1 MWERRDSNPLSPKT
15 PHLQCGTSLQRCRF
29 PKYINL
35 LYSEH
40 PQKSLLFIL
49 TFNTGFEPVE
59 PVSTPHGKSAPG
71 LEYFTQARD
80 RSP

>member
-1 MWERRDSNPLSPKT
+1 MFN
-15 PHLQCGTSLQRCRF
+15 
-29 PKYINL
+29 
-35 LYSEH
+35 
-40 PQKSLLFIL
+40 L

-80 RSP
+80 A